1 MTSLPDLELKDDDDD
16 ESSKTSFIIVSIYT
30 NYETYVIYT
39 NI

>member
-1 MTSLPDLELKDDDDD
+1 MTPLPDLELEDDDD